1 VLVGFVSVKSLMYG
15 VTLRLLVPVKLFGVS
30 WMRQTRSAQSMLSDA
45 DVPFTFIDVGDK
57 PHMASALEVIV
68 GEHTLPVLLV
78 DGIPYKGVERVREYI
93 KST

>member
-1 VLVGFVSVKSLMYG
+1 
-15 VTLRLLVPVKLFGVS
+15 
-30 WMRQTRSAQSMLSDA
+30 MLSDA